1 MAATRE
7 ERLSRAEAFLQEAV
21 FRSRGAQAGA
31 GLFAV
36 GDPARGDCGLGARA
50 AVVLDLSPKAEELFD
65 ELWPE
70 GLGDAQVEALREV
83 MRDWIERQDALDR
96 KRNHFLKAFRNE
108 HGFDRSAY
116 SAEQQAAYRTGLD
129 EVNAECNAE
138 RRAAAERA
146 LERTAPRPG
155 SGS

>member
-1 MAATRE
+1 MPATRE

-36 GDPARGDCGLGARA
+36 GDPGRGDCGLGARA
-50 AVVLDLSPKAEELFD
+50 AVVLDLSPRAEELFA
-65 ELWPE
+65 ELWPD
-70 GLGDAQVEALREV
+70 GLEDAQVAALREV

-108 HGFDRSAY
+108 HGFDRATY
-116 SAEQQAAYRTGLD
+116 SDEQQAAYRAGL
-129 EVNAECNAE
+129 ERVNAECDAE
-138 RRAAAERA
+138 RREAAGRA
-146 LERTAPRPG
+146 LAV
-155 SGS
+155 